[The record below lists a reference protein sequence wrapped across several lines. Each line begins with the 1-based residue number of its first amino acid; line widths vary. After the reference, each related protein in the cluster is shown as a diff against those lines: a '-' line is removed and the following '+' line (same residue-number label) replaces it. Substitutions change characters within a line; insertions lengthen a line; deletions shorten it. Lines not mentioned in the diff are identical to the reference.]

1 MDKINK
7 EIFDSEKNSES
18 PLNLNKAKLQNE
30 MIYLKEDILKDLKNF
45 ERNYSEKFTKSNK
58 LINERLEEFEQKIG
72 AFNQKL
78 FEISQI
84 SFENKSIKE
93 KIETI
98 SGEKVNL
105 ADRLLKLNIKFDN
118 FEKKFI
124 EKNAYIENLLNDSIK
139 YPGIIGKN
147 CKFINFHGFIDYTLS
162 QLAKYFVVSQK
173 NALEI
178 NSIKKNF
185 DSFNKE
191 VKSQNEVIL
200 GSANQYARKIF
211 FEGDNKF
218 KDILKEQERDM
229 KIIKLENEKQSNK
242 LEQTINDI
250 KNKIKIEIED
260 IENKTKN
267 ENEKINILILNNCKD
282 INDVKISFEKLND
295 ELKRIDK
302 KIDIELQKKEII
314 KESFNNNDSLMDHNE
329 IVVNKYIK
337 GEINEEQF
345 LVYKQFNK
353 LNIMMKNYLNEFLE
367 KSIQSLKYNHSA
379 KYKKSPSI
387 NFASQLT
394 SSFNNII
401 SEITIERKKR
411 RTVNNLLHCLE
422 LKSGKE
428 KNENIFNRRN
438 NFSKTDFKVINLNND
453 LKVKT
458 FDNVYNLNRN
468 DIGYKTFQISNI
480 KNFNSINSEDLKY
493 NFNEESK
500 NNDKTLI
507 KEEEEIIKKKK
518 ELENINKI
526 NSKDIKINERNN
538 ITIDCNKNKNQDII
552 EILEY
557 NNKISNIIQDKTNVN
572 KIRKGL
578 IYSILNNNN
587 KEKEYLNISQKN
599 IMKDNIIKK
608 IKNKTKKEEDL
619 KQEKIKK
626 ILAQKKEVDQDKM
639 SLSDFKSFKG
649 KKYLGYEKSFD
660 AKIKEKLISNDIN
673 YKNKMKKIKE
683 GIHKDLSFTPNYKII
698 LPKSKRYIEAD
709 NFEKMVNN
717 LNSYLG
723 DSIINNNIY

>member
-139 YPGIIGKN
+139 YPGIIGNN

-229 KIIKLENEKQSNK
+229 KVIKLENEKQSNK

-260 IENKTKN
+260 IENKTKK

-314 KESFNNNDSLMDHNE
+314 KESFNNNDSLMDYNE

-683 GIHKDLSFTPNYKII
+683 GIHKDLSFWPNYKII
-698 LPKSKRYIEAD
+698 IPKSKRYIEAD

>member
-1 MDKINK
+1 M
-7 EIFDSEKNSES
+7 
-18 PLNLNKAKLQNE
+18 
-30 MIYLKEDILKDLKNF
+30 
-45 ERNYSEKFTKSNK
+45 
-58 LINERLEEFEQKIG
+58 
-72 AFNQKL
+72 
-78 FEISQI
+78 
-84 SFENKSIKE
+84 
-93 KIETI
+93 
-98 SGEKVNL
+98 
-105 ADRLLKLNIKFDN
+105 
-118 FEKKFI
+118 
-124 EKNAYIENLLNDSIK
+124 
-139 YPGIIGKN
+139 
-147 CKFINFHGFIDYTLS
+147 
-162 QLAKYFVVSQK
+162 
-173 NALEI
+173 
-178 NSIKKNF
+178 
-185 DSFNKE
+185 
-191 VKSQNEVIL
+191 
-200 GSANQYARKIF
+200 
-211 FEGDNKF
+211 
-218 KDILKEQERDM
+218 
-229 KIIKLENEKQSNK
+229 
-242 LEQTINDI
+242 
-250 KNKIKIEIED
+250 
-260 IENKTKN
+260 
-267 ENEKINILILNNCKD
+267 
-282 INDVKISFEKLND
+282 
-295 ELKRIDK
+295 
-302 KIDIELQKKEII
+302 
-314 KESFNNNDSLMDHNE
+314 
-329 IVVNKYIK
+329 VNKYIK

-599 IMKDNIIKK
+599 IMKDN
-608 IKNKTKKEEDL
+608 NKE
-619 KQEKIKK
+619 
-626 ILAQKKEVDQDKM
+626 
-639 SLSDFKSFKG
+639 
-649 KKYLGYEKSFD
+649 
-660 AKIKEKLISNDIN
+660 
-673 YKNKMKKIKE
+673 
-683 GIHKDLSFTPNYKII
+683 
-698 LPKSKRYIEAD
+698 
-709 NFEKMVNN
+709 
-717 LNSYLG
+717 
-723 DSIINNNIY
+723 